1 MYVKF
6 SLHAGG
12 VMRNRIRELR
22 ESLKLTQDELAS
34 RVEVSRQT
42 VIALEKGR
50 YNPSV
55 LLAHRLSRVFDLTI
69 EEVFDFDE

>member
-1 MYVKF
+1 
-6 SLHAGG
+6 
-12 VMRNRIRELR
+12 MRNRIRELR

>member
-1 MYVKF
+1 
-6 SLHAGG
+6 
-12 VMRNRIRELR
+12 MRNRIRELR
-22 ESLKLTQDELAS
+22 ESLKLTQDELAT

-55 LLAHRLSRVFDLTI
+55 LLAHRISRVFGLAI
-69 EEVFDFDE
+69 EEVFDFEEGQD